1 VATDAQQLLQNTL
14 ARNKQITSA
23 PDIDIKGQ
31 GPKPL
36 TVEDPQKR
44 KRRTDEMQSSE
55 RLTSILQDNGIN
67 ADVDFNDVNSVAALN
82 SSILNAY
89 NENGNISV
97 PSFGTTPMTSNF
109 SQNVNT
115 ASDNTLLQEM
125 QQKLA
130 SGPQG
135 GGATSV
141 GQGDQSDSDDSI
153 DFGTNN
159 LAGTDASALA
169 SQIGSITI
177 SSLLSGQD
185 AAQTVGINLASRAG
199 GPLTQG
205 YNLGVASRNMSE
217 IVPNL
222 SFDTPVSSLYSIS
235 TIQNAAALGMSVKNY
250 VSQFNDIGQFA
261 SSVKNSF
268 ENTMDTLGKVLSDP
282 IGAFSGAMID
292 FGNFVEYGTANP
304 EAYDVEVGYGNR
316 VGYTRDALTGEATTP
331 GVGSIIAGM
340 TPVVSTAYGLT
351 QKGLKGSGYF
361 EDLAAENQRQV
372 EAALS
377 GIVDFGTTTDHDFG
391 ITTSM
396 TGFGNYASVSAN
408 IPGFGDFMGVVDM
421 TKDIETQL
429 ANTFGIDI
437 SHIDPDYD
445 FSGDLKAIAMQVNNT
460 YSSDAVSN
468 AQNQVQNEMYDTFG
482 QELGDT
488 LYDLGMVEEPSNV
501 TPENIGIHAAS
512 LHSNMSNVV
521 SLQQSANN
529 IRSQAARIAG
539 SSKETTS
546 SIGVDTAGNPDPF
559 ATGSGYLSSE
569 AEIDEPTGPA
579 EAYDPNL
586 TGPGYTTGFDPDTG
600 EGDNVGGPGGPGDSV
615 DTSAQTGVAGTDMS
629 SSEFEMDGDSSG
641 GSGGSGGSGDTGE
654 TEDVDIGDDIGED
667 VGDE

>member
-1 VATDAQQLLQNTL
+1 VTDALTLLNNQL
-14 ARNKQITSA
+14 ARNKNITSA
-23 PDIDIKGQ
+23 SGIDIQGQ

-36 TVEDPQKR
+36 PVEDPQKR
-44 KRRTDEMQSSE
+44 KRRTDEMQSAE
-55 RLTSILQDNGIN
+55 KFTNILQENGIN
-67 ADVDFNDVNSVAALN
+67 ADVDFNDVNSVASVN

-89 NENGNISV
+89 NENRNISV

-130 SGPQG
+130 SGPRG

-141 GQGDQSDSDDSI
+141 GQDDQSDSGASDDSI

-169 SQIGSITI
+169 GQIGSTAI

-185 AAQTVGINLASRAG
+185 VAQTVGIGLASRAG

-205 YNLGVASRNMSE
+205 YNLGVAARNMSG
-217 IVPNL
+217 IVPSV
-222 SFDTPVSSLYSIS
+222 SFDTPVAAMYSVG
-235 TIQNAAALGMSVKNY
+235 TLQNAATLGMSVANY
-250 VSQFNDIGQFA
+250 VSRFNSIGQFA

-268 ENTMDTLGKVLSDP
+268 ENTVSTLDKVLSDP

-292 FGNFVEYGTANP
+292 FGNFVEYGTVNP
-304 EAYDVEVGYGNR
+304 EVYDVEVGYGNR
-316 VGYTRDALTGEATTP
+316 VGYTRDAVTGRATTP

-340 TPVVSTAYGLT
+340 TPVVSTAYALT
-351 QKGLKGSGYF
+351 QEGLKRSGYF

-377 GIVDFGTTTDHDFG
+377 GIVDFGTTTDHDLG

-408 IPGFGDFMGVVDM
+408 IPGFGDFMGVVDT

-437 SHIDPDYD
+437 SHIDPNYD

-468 AQNQVQNEMYDTFG
+468 AQNQVQNEMYDAFG

-488 LYDLGMVEEPSNV
+488 LFDLGMVEEPSNV
-501 TPENIGIHAAS
+501 TPGNIGMQVAS
-512 LHSNMSNVV
+512 LHANMSNVV
-521 SLQQSANN
+521 SLQQTANN
-529 IRSQAARIAG
+529 IRTQAARIAG
-539 SSKETTS
+539 SSKETAS

-559 ATGSGYLSSE
+559 ATGIGYFSSE
-569 AEIDEPTGPA
+569 AEMDEPTGPA
-579 EAYDPNL
+579 EAYDPTE

-600 EGDNVGGPGGPGDSV
+600 EGDNVGGPDGPGGPGGPGDSV
-615 DTSAQTGVAGTDMS
+615 DTSAETGVAGTDMS
-629 SSEFEMDGDSSG
+629 SDETSMDT
-641 GSGGSGGSGDTGE
+641 DTD
-654 TEDVDIGDDIGED
+654 TSASTSTDDEDDYDEDDD
-667 VGDE
+667 DN

>member
-1 VATDAQQLLQNTL
+1 MATDAQQLLQNTL
-14 ARNKQITSA
+14 AGNKQITSA
-23 PDIDIKGQ
+23 SGIDIQGQ

-44 KRRTDEMQSSE
+44 KRRTDEIQSAE
-55 RLTSILQDNGIN
+55 KLTNILQENGID
-67 ADVDFNDVNSVAALN
+67 ADVDFNDVNSVSALN

-141 GQGDQSDSDDSI
+141 GQGDQSDSGASDDPI

-169 SQIGSITI
+169 SQIGSTTI

-205 YNLGVASRNMSE
+205 YNLGVAARNMGA

-222 SFDTPVSSLYSIS
+222 SFDTPVASLYSIS
-235 TIQNAAALGMSVKNY
+235 TMQNAAALGMSVKNY
-250 VSQFNDIGQFA
+250 VSRFNSIGQFA

-316 VGYTRDALTGEATTP
+316 VGYTRDAVTGEATTP
-331 GVGSIIAGM
+331 GVATLIAGA
-340 TPVVSTAYGLT
+340 TPFVSTVYGLT
-351 QKGLKGSGYF
+351 QKGLK
-361 EDLAAENQRQV
+361 D
-372 EAALS
+372 
-377 GIVDFGTTTDHDFG
+377 
-391 ITTSM
+391 
-396 TGFGNYASVSAN
+396 
-408 IPGFGDFMGVVDM
+408 
-421 TKDIETQL
+421 K
-429 ANTFGIDI
+429 
-437 SHIDPDYD
+437 
-445 FSGDLKAIAMQVNNT
+445 
-460 YSSDAVSN
+460 
-468 AQNQVQNEMYDTFG
+468 
-482 QELGDT
+482 
-488 LYDLGMVEEPSNV
+488 
-501 TPENIGIHAAS
+501 
-512 LHSNMSNVV
+512 
-521 SLQQSANN
+521 
-529 IRSQAARIAG
+529 
-539 SSKETTS
+539 
-546 SIGVDTAGNPDPF
+546 
-559 ATGSGYLSSE
+559 
-569 AEIDEPTGPA
+569 
-579 EAYDPNL
+579 
-586 TGPGYTTGFDPDTG
+586 
-600 EGDNVGGPGGPGDSV
+600 
-615 DTSAQTGVAGTDMS
+615 
-629 SSEFEMDGDSSG
+629 
-641 GSGGSGGSGDTGE
+641 
-654 TEDVDIGDDIGED
+654 
-667 VGDE
+667 